1 MKLKTPETQLN
12 CLSGDINI
20 TIYYALNLSKICL
33 DVPNLPQI
41 YYFCQFQAEIFIIF
55 PNWHNFL
62 SYPKG
67 EYLPTIISGKNAAYE
82 AAGGVNEA
90 NICPKI
96 VETC

>member
-1 MKLKTPETQLN
+1 MKQKTSETQLN

-20 TIYYALNLSKICL
+20 IIYYALNLSKICL
-33 DVPNLPQI
+33 DIPNLPQI
-41 YYFCQFQAEIFIIF
+41 CYFCQFQAEIFIIF

-67 EYLPTIISGKNAAYE
+67 EYLPTMISGKNAACE
-82 AAGGVNEA
+82 AAGGVNEE

-96 VETC
+96 DETC